1 MRDRL
6 LLGVARPVRGSSV
19 KILRQ
24 NRLLYTVMHTAGLDL
39 STLAALVLPAL
50 LYPICLLLAPEPRAV
65 RSIERIGPYHPTFR
79 GVPKSSVR
87 AADLGDVPF
96 RSRYSLQQSLQD
108 IEHYYSALKAQGV
121 RPLSVGGDHSI
132 TYPILKA
139 LGKDSPVGL
148 VHLAAHCDTMG

>member
-39 STLAALVLPAL
+39 SILAALVLPAL

-65 RSIERIGPYHPTFR
+65 YGPAEPCFVRSIDLPVAPV
-79 GVPKSSVR
+79 VPSVR
-87 AADLGDVPF
+87 
-96 RSRYSLQQSLQD
+96 
-108 IEHYYSALKAQGV
+108 H
-121 RPLSVGGDHSI
+121 
-132 TYPILKA
+132 T
-139 LGKDSPVGL
+139 
-148 VHLAAHCDTMG
+148 

>member
-50 LYPICLLLAPEPRAV
+50 LSPICLLLAPEPRAV
-65 RSIERIGPYHPTFR
+65 YGPAEPCCAVHRPPCCAGRAVGAPYLICELGGRYRHRSEEHT
-79 GVPKSSVR
+79 SE
-87 AADLGDVPF
+87 L
-96 RSRYSLQQSLQD
+96 QSL
-108 IEHYYSALKAQGV
+108 
-121 RPLSVGGDHSI
+121 R
-132 TYPILKA
+132 
-139 LGKDSPVGL
+139 
-148 VHLAAHCDTMG
+148 HL